1 MKYLLNIKTGTIHDG
16 SAYCPRI
23 NRMAEFNKKWF
34 DKYEDAVNYYSGKEK
49 KGCPCGICLKDK
61 K

>member
-34 DKYEDAVNYYSGKEK
+34 DKYEDAVNYYSGVYCIIKIPK
-49 KGCPCGICLKDK
+49 VADLIP
-61 K
+61 